1 MSPRLHPAMQ
11 DYPQA
16 GVKIFEVPVPRPDT
30 SRRGGGIIK
39 KFAGPA
45 HPTAL
50 ETFFVQPEAN
60 IRERNLFPIGRV
72 VKPHGVKGRVK
83 VEYFGEDLRRIT
95 LYREIFI
102 KDEKDN
108 PEAYEVLEAI
118 PQPPRLILRLK
129 GIERIEEAEPLIGKE
144 ILIEKEALLELGEGE
159 YYWVDIL
166 GMKVATEGGKGIG
179 KVREIFRTGANDVYV
194 VEGKRGEI
202 LLPATEEVIRSIDVK
217 RGVMKVVRMEGLWED
232 EDEV

>member
-1 MSPRLHPAMQ
+1 
-11 DYPQA
+11 
-16 GVKIFEVPVPRPDT
+16 
-30 SRRGGGIIK
+30 
-39 KFAGPA
+39 
-45 HPTAL
+45 
-50 ETFFVQPEAN
+50 VQPEAN

-102 KDEKDN
+102 KDEKDK
-108 PEAYEVLEAI
+108 PKAYEVLEAI

-129 GIERIEEAEPLIGKE
+129 GIEKIEEAEPLIGKE
-144 ILIEKEALLELGEGE
+144 ILIEKEALLKLGEGE
-159 YYWVDIL
+159 YYWTDIL
-166 GMKVATEGGKGIG
+166 GMKVATEGGKEIG

-217 RGVMKVVRMEGLWED
+217 RGMMKVVRMEGLWED